1 MEAKI
6 KRILAEETTIAG
18 QLIEILVNEQ
28 AALTHDDV
36 ESLHKVLEEKGHAI
50 SRLEVLSEQRERLQ
64 SETTNGK
71 TLVHQSPQW
80 NQLVR
85 LIRRCSDLNQINGRI
100 VVVNR
105 NRASQALSILKGGTG
120 SSDTYSAKGEAS
132 TSHARHA
139 ITQA

>member
-1 MEAKI
+1 MEVRI
-6 KRILAEETTIAG
+6 QRILAEEITIAG
-18 QLIEILVNEQ
+18 QLIEILANEQ

-36 ESLHKVLEEKGHAI
+36 DSLRKVLEEKGHVI
-50 SRLEVLSEQRERLQ
+50 TQLEGLGVERERLQ
-64 SETTNGK
+64 SETADGK
-71 TLVHQSPQW
+71 TLVRQSAQW
-80 NQLVR
+80 NQLIR
-85 LIRRCSDLNQINGRI
+85 LIRRCNDLNQVNGRI
-100 VVVNR
+100 VAVNR